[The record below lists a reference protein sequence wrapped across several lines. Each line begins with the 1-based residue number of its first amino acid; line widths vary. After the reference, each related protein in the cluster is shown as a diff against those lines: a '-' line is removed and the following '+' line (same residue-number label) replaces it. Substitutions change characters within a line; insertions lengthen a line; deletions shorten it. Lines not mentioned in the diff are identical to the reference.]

1 MTAWLSVTDN
11 ADTHAT
17 YQLQTTLQALGYPVA
32 IDGRFGV
39 GTSRAVVAF
48 QRSADV
54 AADGNC
60 GPATW
65 AALEAA
71 TAPKPK
77 KKAAD
82 DDAEAA
88 PKAAPKAA
96 AKKPATKGTKQ

>member
-39 GTSRAVVAF
+39 GTSRAVTAF

-77 KKAAD
+77 KTKAAD

-88 PKAAPKAA
+88 PPAP
-96 AKKPATKGTKQ
+96 AKKPATKGATKK

>member
-1 MTAWLSVTDN
+1 MTAWLSVTNN

-17 YQLQTTLQALGYPVA
+17 YELQTTLQTLGYPVA

-65 AALEAA
+65 AALQKA
-71 TAPKPK
+71 TSPKPTK

-88 PKAAPKAA
+88 PKAA
-96 AKKPATKGTKQ
+96 AKKPATKGATKK

>member
-17 YQLQTTLQALGYPVA
+17 YRLQTTLQALGYPVA

-39 GTSRAVVAF
+39 GTSRAVVDF
-48 QRSADV
+48 QRSATGLD
-54 AADGNC
+54 ADGNV

-71 TAPKPK
+71 TAPKPT

-82 DDAEAA
+82 GDAEAA
-88 PKAAPKAA
+88 PKAT
-96 AKKPATKGTKQ
+96 AKKPATKGATKK

>member
-39 GTSRAVVAF
+39 GTSRAVTAF

-77 KKAAD
+77 KTKAAD

-88 PKAAPKAA
+88 PKAA
-96 AKKPATKGTKQ
+96 AKKPATKGATKK

>member
-1 MTAWLSVTDN
+1 MTAWLSVTNN

-17 YQLQTTLQALGYPVA
+17 YELQTTLQTLGYPVA

-48 QRSADV
+48 QRATKLE
-54 AADGNC
+54 ADGNC

-65 AALEAA
+65 AALQKA
-71 TAPKPK
+71 TAPKPTK

-88 PKAAPKAA
+88 PKAA
-96 AKKPATKGTKQ
+96 AKKPATKGTTKK

>member
-1 MTAWLSVTDN
+1 MTAWLSVTNN

-17 YQLQTTLQALGYPVA
+17 YQLQTTLQTLGYPVA

-39 GTSRAVVAF
+39 GTGRAVVAF
-48 QRSADV
+48 QRATADLE
-54 AADGNC
+54 ADGNC

-88 PKAAPKAA
+88 PKAA
-96 AKKPATKGTKQ
+96 AKKPATKGATKK

>member
-32 IDGRFGV
+32 IAGRFGG
-39 GTSRAVVAF
+39 GTGRAGVAF
-48 QRSADV
+48 QRATKLE
-54 AADGNC
+54 ADGNC
-60 GPATW
+60 GPVTW
-65 AALEAA
+65 AALAEA

-88 PKAAPKAA
+88 PKAA
-96 AKKPATKGTKQ
+96 AKKPATKGATKK

>member
-1 MTAWLSVTDN
+1 MTAWLSVTNN

-17 YQLQTTLQALGYPVA
+17 YELQTTLQTLGYPVA

-48 QRSADV
+48 QRATKLE
-54 AADGNC
+54 ADGNC

-65 AALEAA
+65 AALQKA
-71 TAPKPK
+71 TAPKPTK

-88 PKAAPKAA
+88 PKAA
-96 AKKPATKGTKQ
+96 AKKPATKGATKK

>member
-17 YQLQTTLQALGYPVA
+17 YELQTTLQALGYPVA

-39 GTSRAVVAF
+39 GTSRAVTAF
-48 QRSADV
+48 QRGTTDLE
-54 AADGNC
+54 ADGNC

-65 AALEAA
+65 AALEKA

-77 KKAAD
+77 KTKAAD

-88 PKAAPKAA
+88 PPAP
-96 AKKPATKGTKQ
+96 AKKPATKGAIKK

>member
-1 MTAWLSVTDN
+1 MTAWLSVTNN

-17 YQLQTTLQALGYPVA
+17 YELQTTLQALGYPVA

-39 GTSRAVVAF
+39 GTSRAVTAF
-48 QRSADV
+48 QRGTTDLE
-54 AADGNC
+54 ADGNC

-65 AALEAA
+65 AALEKAP
-71 TAPKPK
+71 APKPK

-88 PKAAPKAA
+88 PKAA
-96 AKKPATKGTKQ
+96 AKKPATKGATKK

>member
-17 YQLQTTLQALGYPVA
+17 YELQTTLQALGYPVA

-39 GTSRAVVAF
+39 GTGRAVVAF

-65 AALEAA
+65 AALEKA

-77 KKAAD
+77 KTKAAD

-88 PKAAPKAA
+88 PPAP
-96 AKKPATKGTKQ
+96 AKKPATKGATKK

>member
-1 MTAWLSVTDN
+1 MTAWLSVTNN

-17 YQLQTTLQALGYPVA
+17 YELQTTLQALGDPGA

-39 GTSRAVVAF
+39 GSGRAVGAV
-48 QRSADV
+48 QRATKLE
-54 AADGNC
+54 ADGIC
-60 GPATW
+60 GPVTW
-65 AALEAA
+65 AALAEA

-88 PKAAPKAA
+88 PKAA
-96 AKKPATKGTKQ
+96 AKKPATKGATKK

>member
-17 YQLQTTLQALGYPVA
+17 YRLQTALRGLGYPVA

-71 TAPKPK
+71 TAPKPT
-77 KKAAD
+77 KKAAVAD
-82 DDAEAA
+82 AA
-88 PKAAPKAA
+88 PKAT
-96 AKKPATKGTKQ
+96 AKKPATKGPTK

>member
-48 QRSADV
+48 QRGTTDLE
-54 AADGNC
+54 ADGNC

-88 PKAAPKAA
+88 PKAT
-96 AKKPATKGTKQ
+96 AKKPATKGATKK